1 MSTGPTTSGA
11 EQVTCRFLWLLV
23 PLVLTVG
30 CIRTL
35 PPVQGTVLDAR
46 TGHPLEGV
54 IVERQLFEKGPL
66 DLAESHTGEMV
77 PGGNLKVTT
86 DENGRFVLPEAHVR
100 SLSGMAWFVYK
111 PGWMPGF
118 GCYQEPGWSDG
129 SCGGFPEIVPDPYVR
144 SSLTRHSD
152 RVEMKVELF
161 PPSLEGVT
169 LLMFDPSV
177 GKFVP
182 RPPNANDD
190 PWGSYFSRLNQA
202 TQFRYLAPEIFADEA
217 TEYARDHHLTL
228 AIYTQIYQV
237 QQSLG
242 GLQENGRYKRP
253 DIALHLL
260 DLQQEFCKQD
270 PAERGCSQVFFEQRS
285 AFLRHALERNQGTVR

>member
-1 MSTGPTTSGA
+1 MSTGPITSGA

-46 TGHPLEGV
+46 TGRPLAGA
-54 IVERQLFEKGPL
+54 IVERRLFEKGPL
-66 DLAESHTGEMV
+66 DLAESHTGEIV
-77 PGGNLKVTT
+77 PGGSLKVATG
-86 DENGRFVLPEAHVR
+86 ENGRFVLPEAHVR
-100 SLSGMAWFVYK
+100 SLSGMAWFAYK

-118 GCYQEPGWSDG
+118 GCYQEHGWSDG

-161 PPSLEGVT
+161 HPSLEGVT
-169 LLMFDPSV
+169 LLTFDPRV

-182 RPPNANDD
+182 RPPDANDD
-190 PWGSYFSRLNQA
+190 PWGSYFSRLNLAVQH
-202 TQFRYLAPEIFADEA
+202 RYLGPEDFVTEVEHYA
-217 TEYARDHHLTL
+217 TGHPLSWAILASAAR
-228 AIYTQIYQV
+228 V
-237 QQSLG
+237 RSSLG
-242 GLQENGRYKRP
+242 QRVDGGKFYHPDLALRLLGLEEHYCQQFTQDRRCDAALFARLHGYYEEAIRENKR
-253 DIALHLL
+253 
-260 DLQQEFCKQD
+260 Q
-270 PAERGCSQVFFEQRS
+270 
-285 AFLRHALERNQGTVR
+285 